1 MSIWWLL
8 PAFVGLVGILM
19 LVGGVARVFKAQLGG
34 GIMRLL
40 FGGLTLAGAL
50 IIGLVGLNLQT
61 YAQLS
66 KEWPVG
72 LVTIKK
78 GAAEFDYVASIDL
91 YDNGKPRNQPVDYQV
106 TGEEIFVGGP
116 IVTFKPWANVVG
128 MDAVF
133 RAETVRGGYFNAN
146 CTNTFNPRV
155 ETLDN
160 AANESLLDS
169 IAEAWKFAAAREVA
183 HNSLSGQPLGDGA
196 VYEIIATQDAFQLQP
211 QEGNAVAQALQQQAI
226 DRRSTL
232 NCDPVTTPV
241 QTPSG
246 AVEYRAPGAASPNA
260 PPQTVAPQAAPPAQ
274 APAPAPIAPPA
285 DLIQPQVMPPAPP
298 APRQ

>member
-1 MSIWWLL
+1 MAIWWLL
-8 PAFVGLVGILM
+8 PAFVGLVGVLM

-34 GIMRLL
+34 GLLRVL
-40 FGGLTLAGAL
+40 FGGLTLAGAM

-78 GAAEFDYVASIDL
+78 GAAEFDYIASIDL
-91 YDNGKPRNQPVDYQV
+91 YDEGKPRNQPRDYQV

-146 CTNTFNPRV
+146 CTNTYNPRV

-160 AANESLLDS
+160 PSDESLLDS
-169 IAEAWKFAAAREVA
+169 IAESWKFAAAREVA

-196 VYEIIATQDAFQLQP
+196 VYEIIATQDAFQLKP
-211 QEGNAVAQALQQQAI
+211 QEGNAVAQALQQQAL
-226 DRRSTL
+226 DRRSAL

-246 AVEYRAPGAASPNA
+246 AVEYRAPGTPI
-260 PPQTVAPQAAPPAQ
+260 TPQAAPPAQ
-274 APAPAPIAPPA
+274 APAPDP

-298 APRQ
+298 PSEQRQ

>member
-1 MSIWWLL
+1 MAIWWLL
-8 PAFVGLVGILM
+8 PAFVGLVGVLM

-34 GIMRLL
+34 GLMRVL
-40 FGGLTLAGAL
+40 FGGLTLAGAM

-78 GAAEFDYVASIDL
+78 GAAEFDFIASIDL
-91 YDNGKPRNQPVDYQV
+91 YDEGKPRNQPRDYQV

-155 ETLDN
+155 ETLEN
-160 AANESLLDS
+160 PSESMLDS
-169 IAEAWKFAAAREVA
+169 IAESWKFAAAREVA

-246 AVEYRAPGAASPNA
+246 AVEYRAPGTPI
-260 PPQTVAPQAAPPAQ
+260 TPQAVPPAQ
-274 APAPAPIAPPA
+274 APAPDP
-285 DLIQPQVMPPAPP
+285 DLIQPQVMPQAPLEQ
-298 APRQ
+298 RQ

>member
-1 MSIWWLL
+1 MAIWWLL

-34 GIMRLL
+34 GLMRVL
-40 FGGLTLAGAL
+40 FGGLTLAGAM

-78 GAAEFDYVASIDL
+78 GTAEFDYIASIDL
-91 YDNGKPRNQPVDYQV
+91 YDDGKPRNQPKDFQV

-146 CTNTFNPRV
+146 CTNTYNPRV
-155 ETLDN
+155 ETLDDVSD
-160 AANESLLDS
+160 ESLLDS
-169 IAEAWKFAAAREVA
+169 IAESWKFAAAREVA

-196 VYEIIATQDAFQLQP
+196 VYEIVATQDAFQLKP

-232 NCDPVTTPV
+232 NCDPVTSPV

-246 AVEYRAPGAASPNA
+246 AVEYRAPGAPI
-260 PPQTVAPQAAPPAQ
+260 TPQAAPPAA
-274 APAPAPIAPPA
+274 APAPVPNDP
-285 DLIQPQVMPPAPP
+285 DLIQPQVMPQAPLEQ
-298 APRQ
+298 RQ

>member
-1 MSIWWLL
+1 MAIWWLL
-8 PAFVGLVGILM
+8 PAFVGLVGVLM

-34 GIMRLL
+34 GLMRVL
-40 FGGLTLAGAL
+40 FGGLTLAGAM

-91 YDNGKPRNQPVDYQV
+91 YDEGKPRNQPRDYQV

-146 CTNTFNPRV
+146 CTNTYNPRV

-160 AANESLLDS
+160 PSDESLLDS
-169 IAEAWKFAAAREVA
+169 IAESWKFAAAREVA

-211 QEGNAVAQALQQQAI
+211 QEGNAVAQSLQQQAI

-246 AVEYRAPGAASPNA
+246 AVEYRAPGTPI
-260 PPQTVAPQAAPPAQ
+260 TPQAAPPAQ
-274 APAPAPIAPPA
+274 APAPVPNDP
-285 DLIQPQVMPPAPP
+285 DLIQPQVMPQPP
-298 APRQ
+298 SEQRQ

>member
-1 MSIWWLL
+1 MAIWWLL

-19 LVGGVARVFKAQLGG
+19 LVGGVARVFKAEFGG

-40 FGGLTLAGAL
+40 FGGLTLAGAM

-78 GAAEFDYVASIDL
+78 GAAEFDYIASIDL
-91 YDNGKPRNQPVDYQV
+91 YDEGKPRNQPRDYQV

-146 CTNTFNPRV
+146 CTNTYNPRV

-160 AANESLLDS
+160 PSDQSLLDS
-169 IAEAWKFAAAREVA
+169 IAESWKFAAAREVA

-246 AVEYRAPGAASPNA
+246 AIEYRAPGA
-260 PPQTVAPQAAPPAQ
+260 PPPVVAPQSAPP
-274 APAPAPIAPPA
+274 APAPAPVTPPA
-285 DLIQPQVMPPAPP
+285 DLIQPQVMPQSPPPAPP
-298 APRQ
+298 SEQRQ

>member
-1 MSIWWLL
+1 MAIWWLL
-8 PAFVGLVGILM
+8 PAFVGLVGVLM

-34 GIMRLL
+34 GLMRVL
-40 FGGLTLAGAL
+40 FGGLTLAGAM

-91 YDNGKPRNQPVDYQV
+91 YDEGKPRNQPRDYQV

-155 ETLDN
+155 ETLEN
-160 AANESLLDS
+160 PSESMLDS
-169 IAEAWKFAAAREVA
+169 IAESWKFAAAREVA

-246 AVEYRAPGAASPNA
+246 AVEYRAPGTPI
-260 PPQTVAPQAAPPAQ
+260 TPQAAPPAA
-274 APAPAPIAPPA
+274 APAPVPNDP
-285 DLIQPQVMPPAPP
+285 DLIQPQVMPQAPLEQ
-298 APRQ
+298 RQ